1 MAGIR
6 LSVGRFAVVTDP
18 QGAVF
23 ILFAPDGPA
32 AFDFYAAGADLTPH
46 RRRRRTALTRKS
58 GDCPGMPRR
67 GRNHRM
73 LTRRHALIAAPT
85 LALPA
90 QAFAAPGGSFQTF
103 VAGVKADARKA
114 GISQVTLDRA
124 FANVSPNQKVLD
136 RDRHQ
141 PEFTMTWE
149 RYKTLVINDQRI
161 AGGRDVVARE
171 RPLFR
176 QVEERFGVG
185 PGVIAGIWGLESG
198 FGATTGDFHVI
209 EALATLAWDGR
220 RASFFRGELMAA
232 LKILENG
239 DIAPAKML
247 GSYAGAMGQPQFM
260 PSSYLRYAVDFE
272 GHGKR
277 DIWNSRPDV
286 LGSIANY
293 LAKSGWRSGEGWG
306 QPAILPPGFD
316 VASAGRDN
324 MRPLGDWARQGV
336 RPMNGPW
343 RAPAER
349 PTAVVAPDGVTGD
362 AFIVHANFKAIRRY
376 NPSDFY
382 AIAVGLIGDRV
393 TA

>member
-1 MAGIR
+1 
-6 LSVGRFAVVTDP
+6 
-18 QGAVF
+18 
-23 ILFAPDGPA
+23 
-32 AFDFYAAGADLTPH
+32 
-46 RRRRRTALTRKS
+46 
-58 GDCPGMPRR
+58 
-67 GRNHRM
+67 
-73 LTRRHALIAAPT
+73 
-85 LALPA
+85 
-90 QAFAAPGGSFQTF
+90 
-103 VAGVKADARKA
+103 
-114 GISQVTLDRA
+114 
-124 FANVSPNQKVLD
+124 VSPNQKVLD

-161 AGGRDVVARE
+161 ANGRDVVARE

-198 FGATTGDFHVI
+198 FGAATGDFHVI

-239 DIAPAKML
+239 DIAPTKMT

-293 LAKSGWRSGEGWG
+293 LAKSGWRAGEGWG
-306 QPAILPPGFD
+306 QQVVLPPNFD
-316 VASAGRDN
+316 ISSASRDIV
-324 MRPLGDWARQGV
+324 RPLGDWIRLGV
-336 RPMNGPW
+336 RPTGSAW
-343 RAPAER
+343 RAGPDR
-349 PTAVVAPDGVTGD
+349 PSAIVAPDGATGD
-362 AFIVHANFKAIRRY
+362 AFAVHANFKAIRRY

>member
-1 MAGIR
+1 MI
-6 LSVGRFAVVTDP
+6 S
-18 QGAVF
+18 
-23 ILFAPDGPA
+23 
-32 AFDFYAAGADLTPH
+32 
-46 RRRRRTALTRKS
+46 
-58 GDCPGMPRR
+58 
-67 GRNHRM
+67 
-73 LTRRHALIAAPT
+73 RRHIIAAPI

-90 QAFAAPGGSFQTF
+90 QAAFAALVGTFQTF

-124 FANVSPNQKVLD
+124 FAGVVPNQKVLEK
-136 RDRHQ
+136 DRHQ

-161 AGGRDVVARE
+161 ANGRDAVARE

-176 QVEERFGVG
+176 RVEERFGVS
-185 PGVIAGIWGLESG
+185 PGVIAGIWGVESG
-198 FGATTGDFHVI
+198 FGAATGDFRVI

-239 DIAPAKML
+239 DIAPAKMM

-277 DIWNSRPDV
+277 DIWTSKPDV

-293 LAKSGWRSGEGWG
+293 LARSGWRAREGWG
-306 QPAILPPGFD
+306 QQVTLPPGFD
-316 VASAGRDN
+316 FSLTGRDT
-324 MRPLGDWARQGV
+324 MRPLGDWIRLGV
-336 RPMNGPW
+336 RPADPAW
-343 RAPAER
+343 RAAADSPSAI
-349 PTAVVAPDGVTGD
+349 VAPDGEAGD
-362 AFIVHANFKAIRRY
+362 TFVVHANFKAIRRY

-382 AIAVGLIGDRV
+382 AIAVGSIGDRV

>member
-1 MAGIR
+1 MI
-6 LSVGRFAVVTDP
+6 S
-18 QGAVF
+18 
-23 ILFAPDGPA
+23 
-32 AFDFYAAGADLTPH
+32 
-46 RRRRRTALTRKS
+46 
-58 GDCPGMPRR
+58 
-67 GRNHRM
+67 
-73 LTRRHALIAAPT
+73 RRHVLAVPM

-90 QAFAAPGGSFQTF
+90 RATLAAAEGSFPAF

-114 GISQVTLDRA
+114 GISQVTLDKA
-124 FANVSPNQKVLD
+124 FAGVVPNQKVLEK
-136 RDRHQ
+136 DRHQ

-161 AGGRDVVARE
+161 ANGRDVVARE
-171 RPLFR
+171 RALFQ
-176 QVEERFGVG
+176 QVQDRFGVG

-198 FGATTGDFHVI
+198 FGAATGDYRVI

-239 DIAPAKML
+239 DISPTKMT

-260 PSSYLRYAVDFE
+260 PTSYLRYAVDFE

-277 DIWNSRPDV
+277 DIWTSKPDV

-293 LAKSGWRSGEGWG
+293 LAKAGWRAGEGWG
-306 QPAILPPGFD
+306 QPVILPTGFD
-316 VASAGRDN
+316 LSAAGRDN
-324 MRPLGDWARQGV
+324 MRPLGDWARAGV
-336 RPMNGPW
+336 RPMGGTW
-343 RAPAER
+343 RAGNER
-349 PTAVVAPDGVTGD
+349 PAAIVAPDGITGD

-382 AIAVGLIGDRV
+382 AIAVGTIGDRV

>member
-1 MAGIR
+1 M
-6 LSVGRFAVVTDP
+6 
-18 QGAVF
+18 
-23 ILFAPDGPA
+23 
-32 AFDFYAAGADLTPH
+32 
-46 RRRRRTALTRKS
+46 
-58 GDCPGMPRR
+58 M
-67 GRNHRM
+67 N
-73 LTRRHALIAAPT
+73 RRHLLAAPI
-85 LALPA
+85 LASSLFVLPRSVLA
-90 QAFAAPGGSFQTF
+90 AQSTFQAFLIGLR
-103 VAGVKADARKA
+103 ADARKA

-124 FANVSPNQKVLD
+124 FAGVAPNQKVLD

-141 PEFTMTWE
+141 PEFTMTWA

-161 AGGRDVVARE
+161 ATGRDIVARE
-171 RPLFR
+171 RPLLR
-176 QVEERFGVG
+176 QVEGRYAVG

-209 EALATLAWDGR
+209 EALATLAWEGR

-239 DIAPAKML
+239 DIAPAKMT

-277 DIWNSRPDV
+277 DIWTSRPDV

-293 LAKSGWRSGEGWG
+293 LAKSGWRAGEGWG
-306 QPAILPPGFD
+306 QQVTLPNGLDPTPL
-316 VASAGRDN
+316 GRDVV
-324 MRPLGDWARQGV
+324 RPLGEWARQGI
-336 RPMNGPW
+336 RPIDGTW
-343 RAPAER
+343 RAASDQPA
-349 PTAVVAPDGVTGD
+349 AVVAPDGQGGE
-362 AFIVHANFKAIRRY
+362 AFVVFGNFKAIRRY